1 MMVVRVQAALMRSG
15 HYQGDIDGL
24 LGESTRAALRAF
36 QKENGIKQTGR
47 MDIETLTLLGIP
59 IP

>member
-1 MMVVRVQAALMRSG
+1 MVVRVQAALMRSG
-15 HYQGDIDGL
+15 HYHGDIDGV

-36 QKENGIKQTGR
+36 QKDGGIKQTGR